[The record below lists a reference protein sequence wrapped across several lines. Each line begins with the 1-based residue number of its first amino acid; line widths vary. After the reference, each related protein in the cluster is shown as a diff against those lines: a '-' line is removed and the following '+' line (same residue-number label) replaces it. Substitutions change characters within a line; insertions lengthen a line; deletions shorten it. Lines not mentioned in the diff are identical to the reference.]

1 MPNTQRLTISN
12 SRTNIMTWR
21 SINSSGSIKLIS
33 DPDVEEIKMQ
43 YTPVIKVCEKH
54 KMVCC
59 GKKARTLYVKE
70 EHSY

>member
-12 SRTNIMTWR
+12 SYSNVMTWR
-21 SINSSGSIKLIS
+21 SINSRGNIKTIS
-33 DPDVEEIKMQ
+33 DFDADKLQMQ
-43 YTPVIKVCEKH
+43 YYPVSEVCQKH

-59 GKKARTLYVKE
+59 GKKARTLHVKE